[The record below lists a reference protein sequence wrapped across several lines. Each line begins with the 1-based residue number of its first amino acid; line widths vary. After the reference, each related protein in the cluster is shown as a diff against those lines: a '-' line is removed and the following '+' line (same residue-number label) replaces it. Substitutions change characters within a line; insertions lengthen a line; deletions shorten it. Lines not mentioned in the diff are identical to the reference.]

1 MSNSQ
6 QLVLSFLGVRNSEL
20 FSNHWLEHRLVLEP
34 EWANSQDT
42 ADAALNQLVAL
53 WKVQRTRVEHY
64 GTEQA
69 LEEAFIQPVL
79 RALGWELNYQTFLR
93 GRKPDYALFLDNEA
107 YDAALHAGPKNA
119 EYWDYP
125 ALVADAKAWDRPLDR
140 PSVVNTQREY
150 PPEQIEWYLNNSL
163 RDYAILT
170 NGRLWRLIPRQHDA
184 GQRRFQTYF
193 ECDLARLLDDRLHL
207 LEEQAKQPGQL
218 FDIWHGRE
226 DFLRFYLFLS
236 PTAFRQG
243 ADGRPSLI
251 RRAREGSNEYR
262 LGVGEGLKQ
271 RVFDALSLCIEG
283 FLSHPQND
291 LSHEHDVEVCRQ
303 ESFVLLYRLLF
314 ILFAEDR
321 KLLPYRV
328 NRVYT
333 DNRSLGRFRDEIAA
347 KLDRV
352 GQGRDNDYPPAQCD
366 LWPDLTNLFDL
377 IDRAA
382 GRYGVPAYNGGL
394 FDAESH
400 PFLTEKALPDRHLAR
415 VIDQLGRAPD
425 LRHPDLGLF
434 RVDYR
439 DLAIQH
445 LGNVYEG
452 LLELRPHYAT
462 EHMVVIRNR
471 SSDRKE
477 EKVVPEAADL
487 DRGWEPTDRRYR
499 QGQIYLLTDK
509 GERRASGSY
518 YTPNHIVDYIVEKT
532 LGPMCSEIDAA
543 LTSEITAAEERHRTA
558 RGEDRFA
565 AQATLDRLM
574 ADFDDRVLRLHIVD
588 PSMGSGHFLI
598 RACQFLAEQIATNPH
613 AADPA
618 AQELQGDEPTLTFWK
633 RRVVERC
640 LFGVDRNPLA
650 VELAKLAL
658 WLETVA
664 VDQPLTFLDHHLRHG
679 DSLVGA
685 NLESLGGL
693 PGTPP
698 LLANLFEQQVKARMP
713 ALLEAM
719 AMIGRMQSDTIKDV
733 KEKDRLFRRTF
744 EPVRTPL
751 RQAAHVWTSCFFLP
765 PDQQVSAAQYKEV
778 LDHLDR
784 PVKLDALLKTE
795 PYRSAVVRCSS
806 DDLPA
811 FHWELEFP
819 EVFFGKAG
827 RREDGGFSAVI
838 GNPPYDVLSD
848 KETGRDLSAFK
859 GFYESMDVYRPS
871 FVGKN
876 NLYKLFICRAMDL
889 LGDGGSLGFITPM
902 AVMGDE
908 QASGIRQEMLR
919 IGTFVVVDTFP
930 QKDDSTRRVFREA
943 KLSTGL
949 FVLKKTSSATE
960 RNMKFTARVHP
971 ADQIN
976 DDSPTLRLS
985 ASELPLYDP
994 SNLTMVSCSQADWD
1008 LGTKI
1013 TGSGRLRR
1021 LGDFTTFFQGE
1032 VNETQQRAKGNL
1044 VTAEAGGKLV
1054 TRGASVCLYVVREA
1068 SQGEDLYLNVEGF
1081 LAPPPNSR
1089 RVPADRKAD
1098 HYLHC
1103 RVVLQESSP
1112 QNNFRRII
1120 AALLPKG
1127 EFCNHTINYLP
1138 EHTSKLPLEFVLALL
1153 DSKLAEWYFRLGS
1166 TNAHVSQYQLRNLPC
1181 PEFVTVASDVDAA
1194 TRQKLMVALMGGRLD
1209 EVFTVLSPHLDQ
1221 VPFVPA
1227 IRDVVVEA
1235 AKLIVKIEME
1245 RGTIS
1250 RTDRSALSEKAQPY
1264 QDLIDKLFYRMAG
1277 VTYAEAAGLEARLS
1291 TML

>member
-1 MSNSQ
+1 MPNSQ

-34 EWANSQDT
+34 EWANVQ
-42 ADAALNQLVAL
+42 DAADVALDQLVAL

-377 IDRAA
+377 IDRGA

-477 EKVVPEAADL
+477 EKVVPEGADL

-518 YTPNHIVDYIVEKT
+518 YTPNHIVDYIIEKT

-543 LTSEITAAEERHRTA
+543 LTSEIAAAEERHRTA
-558 RGEDRFA
+558 RGEDRLA
-565 AQATLDRLM
+565 AQTTLDRLM

-685 NLESLGGL
+685 NLVSLGGL

-719 AMIGRMQSDTIKDV
+719 AMIGRMPSDTIQQV

-765 PDQQVSAAQYKEV
+765 PDQQVTADQYKTV

-795 PYRSAVVRCSS
+795 PYGTAVMRCSS

-819 EVFFGKAG
+819 EVFFGKG
-827 RREDGGFSAVI
+827 GQREDGGFSAVI

-859 GFYESMDVYRPS
+859 DFYESMDVYQPS

-876 NLYKLFICRAMDL
+876 NLYKLFICRAVQL
-889 LGDGGSLGFITPM
+889 LGDRGRLGFITPM
-902 AVMGDE
+902 AVLGDE
-908 QASGIRQEMLR
+908 GAYQIRREVFRLGSFDA
-919 IGTFVVVDTFP
+919 IEAFP
-930 QKDDSTRRVFREA
+930 QKDDSQRRVFREA
-943 KLSTGL
+943 KLSTAV
-949 FVLKKTSSATE
+949 FVLRKAAAD
-960 RNMKFTARVHP
+960 RNRPFVSRVHP
-971 ADQIN
+971 ADTIAE
-976 DDSPTLRLS
+976 DSPRLTLTS
-985 ASELPLYDP
+985 ADVPLYDP
-994 SNLTMVSCSQADWD
+994 TNLTIISCDQKDWD
-1008 LGTKI
+1008 IAKRV
-1013 TGSGRLRR
+1013 TGSGRMGR
-1021 LGDFTTFFQGE
+1021 LGDYAECSQGE
-1032 VNETQQRAKGNL
+1032 VNETVARGKGHL
-1044 VTAEAGGKLV
+1044 TVSDQDGVKVL
-1054 TRGASVCLYVVREA
+1054 RGASICLYVTRPA
-1068 SQGEDLYLNVEGF
+1068 SQGTDIFVNVEAF
-1081 LAPPPNSR
+1081 LKGKAPDTKAFHHRHP
-1089 RVPADRKAD
+1089 RVG
-1098 HYLHC
+1098 
-1103 RVVLQESSP
+1103 LQESSP

-1120 AALLPKG
+1120 ASYIPAG
-1127 EFCNHTINYLP
+1127 EFCNHKVNYFS
-1138 EHTSKLPLEFVLALL
+1138 EVRSKLPLRFVLALL
-1153 DSKLAEWYFRLGS
+1153 DCKLSDWYFRLGS
-1166 TNAHVSQYQLRNLPC
+1166 TNAAVSHYQLHNLPC
-1181 PEFVTVASDVDAA
+1181 PAFADASRDASPVVREKAMLALKATRLAEVAA
-1194 TRQKLMVALMGGRLD
+1194 TLTPLLD
-1209 EVFTVLSPHLDQ
+1209 RY
-1221 VPFVPA
+1221 PFVPLV
-1227 IRDVVVEA
+1227 RDVISETA
-1235 AKLIVKIEME
+1235 EIIMKIETS

-1250 RTDRSALSEKAQPY
+1250 RSDRSALSETAQPY
-1264 QDLIDKLFYRMAG
+1264 QNLIDTLFYRMAG
-1277 VTYAEAAGLEARLS
+1277 LSDAETAGLESRLAQ
-1291 TML
+1291 ML